1 MGNGAGV
8 LTPRELIREAW
19 DLESLGPIR
28 QALLSAGVRE
38 AWLVGGT
45 LRDLAR
51 GERRAAPDVDLAV
64 PGDGAAAA
72 RRVAEATGGAP
83 FPLDEAEGAWRVAL
97 ARGGTV
103 DVIPFR
109 GPSIEADLEGRDFT
123 VNAVALD
130 LLGERGLLDPLGGL
144 EDLAAGRL
152 RLCAPGALARDP
164 LRTLRAYR
172 FAAQFGL
179 APDPVLPPLLAE
191 TAPRLAEVSAERIRT
206 ELFAILDLPAASRAL
221 RAMAGDDVL
230 VALFPFV
237 GEWPGFDQG
246 DYHSHDLLEHSL
258 RTAEA
263 AAALAREDDGLP
275 RADELSRHLEET
287 LEAGVTRRS
296 LLVLCAFLHDAA
308 KPGTASWD
316 GSRRRFLGHE
326 TLGRR
331 AVRRELRRLRVGRRT
346 ADAAA
351 RTVAAHLRLFQLCQQ
366 APPTP
371 RARLRY
377 LKDLGTE
384 VPEALLLSLADEA
397 ATGPN
402 PPWLATERGVAAELL
417 ELFWE
422 RRQGRE
428 VSPLLRGRDL
438 VDRLG
443 VPPGPEVGRIL
454 RAVEEAERAGEVA
467 DPAQALALARAL
479 RDGTGG
485 PRRP

>member
-1 MGNGAGV
+1 MGTRRAV
-8 LTPRELIREAW
+8 LTPRELIREAR

-28 QALLSAGVRE
+28 RSLVSAGVRE

-45 LRDLAR
+45 LRDLAW
-51 GERRAAPDVDLAV
+51 GEPRPAPDVDLAV

-83 FPLDEAEGAWRVAL
+83 FPLDEAEGAWRVAV

-103 DVIPFR
+103 DVIPLR
-109 GPSIEADLEGRDFT
+109 GPSIEADLGGRDFT
-123 VNAVALD
+123 INAVALD
-130 LLGERGLLDPLGGL
+130 LLGQRGLLDPLDGL
-144 EDLAAGRL
+144 GDLAAGRL
-152 RLCAPGALARDP
+152 RLCAPDALDRDP

-172 FAAQFGL
+172 FAAQFDL
-179 APDPVLPPLLAE
+179 APDPALPPVLA
-191 TAPRLAEVSAERIRT
+191 AAAARLAEVSAERVRA
-206 ELFAILDLPAASRAL
+206 ELFATLDLPAASRAL
-221 RAMAGDDVL
+221 RTMADHGVL
-230 VALFPFV
+230 LRIFPFV

-246 DYHSHDLLEHSL
+246 DYHTHDLLEHSL
-258 RTAEA
+258 RTAGEA
-263 AAALAREDDGLP
+263 ARLAREAGGLP
-275 RADELSRHLEET
+275 RAAELLGHLDEV

-296 LLVLCAFLHDAA
+296 LLVLCALLHDAA
-308 KPGTASWD
+308 KPATASWD
-316 GSRRRFLGHE
+316 GPRRRFLGHE
-326 TLGRR
+326 TLGGR

-351 RTVAAHLRLFQLCQQ
+351 RVVAAHLRLFQLCQQ

-377 LKDLGTE
+377 LKDLGSE
-384 VPEALLLSLADEA
+384 VPEAVLLSLADEA

-402 PPWLATERGVAAELL
+402 PSWLATEHRVAGELL

-422 RRQGRE
+422 RRGGRE

-443 VPPGPEVGRIL
+443 VNPGPEVGRIL

-467 DPAQALALARAL
+467 DPVQALALARAI
-479 RDGTGG
+479 RDGAAGARG
-485 PRRP
+485 R